1 MKIKPIT
8 AQNLV
13 LLNLPVTWENV
24 ARSNAAA
31 APTWRCEANGI
42 DVWLAHV
49 KGVYRV
55 SVAYGD
61 GVDEIR
67 DSVASALPHFA
78 WVEARKQTDRG
89 DKGALNALWFA
100 THTPSAALLCLEQA
114 VNHILSAGLQK
125 SRSRRSEGPGRT
137 EEDGWFLKK
146 AEQIIHA
153 RDTRNPDAATRDAL
167 FIDSGPGNDLQI
179 VERSAECRRLGL
191 WWGDTG
197 TWREH
202 LIPVNRVLSEAR
214 RMAAEGRKRAHI
226 AQFLKENLVVVIITN
241 EEAKRLDGMPGLRD
255 DMPEGWTWGGDK
267 FARLEAAEI
276 DY

>member
-1 MKIKPIT
+1 MKIKPVSSHQLD
-8 AQNLV
+8 A
-13 LLNLPVTWENV
+13 LNLPVAWENV
-24 ARSNAAA
+24 ARSNRDS
-31 APTWRCEANGI
+31 APTWRCEVNGI
-42 DVWLAHV
+42 DVWLAHTR
-49 KGVYRV
+49 GVYRV

-61 GVDEIR
+61 GVDDIR
-67 DSVASALPHFA
+67 ESVMNAVAGVPWNS
-78 WVEARKQTDRG
+78 ARKQTGRG

-100 THTPSAALLCLEQA
+100 AHTPSSALNCLERS
-114 VNHILSAGLQK
+114 VNHILTAGLQK

-153 RDTRNPDAATRDAL
+153 RDTRNPDAATRDSL

-179 VERSAECRRLGL
+179 VERSTVCRRLGL
-191 WWGDTG
+191 WWGDAG

-202 LIPVNRVLSEAR
+202 LIPVNCVLSEAR

-226 AQFLKENLVVVIITN
+226 AQFLKEHLIVVIITSG
-241 EEAKRLDGMPGLRD
+241 EAKRLDGMPGLRD
-255 DMPEGWTWGGDK
+255 NMPEGWKWGDDK
-267 FARLEAAEI
+267 FARLDAAEI